1 MKIPSENEFL
11 KHMNQLDALLQLA
24 RDNHGYCVN
33 ARNLLVAQMAGKS
46 SHEWLE
52 SAHDALVT
60 LLGMFVEET
69 PTAGEHTT
77 DLCLRQEGC
86 SCPCLICHQLRIAAR
101 EARTVLASSK

>member
-1 MKIPSENEFL
+1 MTKYPSENEFL

-60 LLGMFVEET
+60 LLGMFVEVQPVTCEF
-69 PTAGEHTT
+69 GG
-77 DLCLRQEGC
+77 DL
-86 SCPCLICHQLRIAAR
+86 
-101 EARTVLASSK
+101 